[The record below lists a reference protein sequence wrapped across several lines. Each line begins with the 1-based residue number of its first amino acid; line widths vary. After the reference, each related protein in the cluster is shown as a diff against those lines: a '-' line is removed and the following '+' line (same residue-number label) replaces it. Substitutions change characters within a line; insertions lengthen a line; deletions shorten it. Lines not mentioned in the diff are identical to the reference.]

1 MANPLV
7 ESAVEAIELD
17 AFSKRIPDLV
27 PHDETLYGYLKSN
40 ATTIPISNITAA
52 GGVPRPSFRVPFRAQ
67 AGAAISQ
74 GTGNADSLGRGTGS
88 TWAAFALSPVFFYS
102 TCEISFLARISTE
115 GAKRGLFNVQAQELK
130 NTFTQATQGLESLLQ
145 GDGTGTLDQIPST
158 ATITSPS
165 SGNAYAV
172 SIAGL
177 NNAFQFQDQQ
187 TVQVYS
193 AVGSSP
199 TYVGT
204 FTVSYTDPVTQTI
217 IGASAASAFTIS
229 TGDYLVVAGSSAGV
243 GASIL
248 GLDAWLVNS
257 PTGSIGGLLRQN
269 FGGRLSTPEIN
280 LGGASITLSTGL
292 RALTLL
298 LRALGPSNPAAKKAV
313 WYCGPDQAM
322 QMAELYLNSIYS
334 ETSRNAG
341 DVTPDVAKREWPKQY
356 AGRPVIVGM
365 NAKPGALK
373 LFTADVAYLGELL
386 PLELYDFGGGITSA
400 PVPDIVNGGYL
411 TSTMFAYVSALNLA
425 FSNVRAAVRVDDA
438 AQPTI

>member
-1 MANPLV
+1 MASPLV

-40 ATTIPISNITAA
+40 ATTIPISNVTAA

-67 AGAAISQ
+67 AGGAISQ

-88 TWAAFALSPVFFYS
+88 TWAAFALSPVFYYS

-130 NTFTQATQGLESLLQ
+130 NTFTQATQGLEALLQ
-145 GDGTGTLDQIPST
+145 GDGTGTLDQIPSS
-158 ATITSPS
+158 ATITGTT
-165 SGNAYAV
+165 GNV
-172 SIAGL
+172 CTIVGL
-177 NNAFQFQDQQ
+177 NNAFRFQDQQ
-187 TVQVYS
+187 TVQYFS
-193 AVGSSP
+193 AVGSTP
-199 TYVGT
+199 TLIGS
-204 FTVSYTDPVTQTI
+204 FTVAYVEPVTQTI
-217 IGASAASAFTIS
+217 TTNAAGWSAAAPVA
-229 TGDYLVVAGSSAGV
+229 GNYLVVNGSSAGV

-269 FGGRLSTPEIN
+269 FGGRLSTPAIN

-298 LRALGPSNPAAKKAV
+298 LRALGPQNQAVKKAV

-356 AGRPVIVGM
+356 AGRPALVGM
-365 NAKPGALK
+365 NATPGELK

>member
-1 MANPLV
+1 MASPLV

-40 ATTIPISNITAA
+40 ATTIPISNVTAA
-52 GGVPRPSFRVPFRAQ
+52 GGVTRPSFRVPFRAQ

-88 TWAAFALSPVFFYS
+88 KWAAFALSPVFYYS

-130 NTFTQATQGLESLLQ
+130 NTFTQATGGLEALLQ

-158 ATITSPS
+158 ATITGTT
-165 SGNAYAV
+165 GNV
-172 SIAGL
+172 CTIVGL
-177 NNAFQFQDQQ
+177 NNAFRFQDQQ
-187 TVQVYS
+187 TVQYFS

-199 TYVGT
+199 TLIGS
-204 FTVSYTDPVTQTI
+204 FTVAYVDPVTQTI
-217 IGASAASAFTIS
+217 TTDAAGWSAAAPVA
-229 TGDYLVVAGSSAGV
+229 GNYLVVNGSSAGV

-269 FGGRLSTPEIN
+269 FGGRLSTPEID
-280 LGGASITLSTGL
+280 LRGASITLSTGL

-298 LRALGPSNPAAKKAV
+298 LRALGPQNQAAKNSV

-356 AGRPVIVGM
+356 AGRPVLVGM
-365 NAKPGALK
+365 NATPGELK

-400 PVPDIVNGGYL
+400 AVPDIVNGGYL
-411 TSTMFAYVSALNLA
+411 TSTMFAYVTALNLA
-425 FSNVRAAVRVDDA
+425 FSNVRAAVRVDNA

>member
-1 MANPLV
+1 M
-7 ESAVEAIELD
+7 
-17 AFSKRIPDLV
+17 
-27 PHDETLYGYLKSN
+27 
-40 ATTIPISNITAA
+40 
-52 GGVPRPSFRVPFRAQ
+52 
-67 AGAAISQ
+67 
-74 GTGNADSLGRGTGS
+74 
-88 TWAAFALSPVFFYS
+88 
-102 TCEISFLARISTE
+102 
-115 GAKRGLFNVQAQELK
+115 
-130 NTFTQATQGLESLLQ
+130 
-145 GDGTGTLDQIPST
+145 
-158 ATITSPS
+158 
-165 SGNAYAV
+165 

-193 AVGSSP
+193 AVGSAP

-229 TGDYLVVAGSSAGV
+229 TGDFLVVAGSSAGV

-365 NAKPGALK
+365 NAKPGELK

-438 AQPTI
+438 AQPTF

>member
-27 PHDETLYGYLKSN
+27 PHDETLYGFLKSN

-130 NTFTQATQGLESLLQ
+130 NTFTQATQGLEALLQ
-145 GDGTGTLDQIPST
+145 GDGSGTLDQIPAT
-158 ATITSPS
+158 ATVS
-165 SGNAYAV
+165 SNSGTGAEKSYI
-172 SIAGL
+172 SGM

-187 TVQVYS
+187 TVQVFPS
-193 AVGSSP
+193 IGGS
-199 TYVGT
+199 TRGVA
-204 FTVSYTDPVTQTI
+204 TVSYTDPVTQTI
-217 IGASAASAFTIS
+217 FFSTVLPSVGGATAV
-229 TGDYLVVAGSSAGV
+229 GDYLIVNGTSGAA

-257 PTGSIGGLLRQN
+257 NTGYLAGLNRAN
-269 FGGRLSTPEIN
+269 FPSRLSTPTIN
-280 LGGASITLSTGL
+280 LGGASLTLSTGI

-298 LRALGPSNPAAKKAV
+298 LRALGSSSEGAKKAV

-322 QMAELYLNSIYS
+322 QVAELYLNSIYS

-341 DVTPDVAKREWPKQY
+341 DMAPDVAKKEWPKQY
-356 AGRPVIVGM
+356 AGRPMIVGM
-365 NAKPGALK
+365 NAIPGELK
-373 LFTADVAYLGELL
+373 LFTPDVCYLGELL

-411 TSTMFAYVSALNLA
+411 TSTMFAYVTALNLA

>member
-1 MANPLV
+1 V

-40 ATTIPISNITAA
+40 ATTIPISNVTAA

-67 AGAAISQ
+67 AGGAISQ

-88 TWAAFALSPVFFYS
+88 TWAAFALSPVFYYS

-130 NTFTQATQGLESLLQ
+130 NTFTQATQGLEALLQ
-145 GDGTGTLDQIPST
+145 GDGTGTLDQIPSSANIT
-158 ATITSPS
+158 GTTGNVCTI
-165 SGNAYAV
+165 V
-172 SIAGL
+172 GL
-177 NNAFQFQDQQ
+177 NNAFRFQDQQ
-187 TVQVYS
+187 TVQYFS
-193 AVGSSP
+193 AVGSTP
-199 TYVGT
+199 TLIGS
-204 FTVSYTDPVTQTI
+204 FTVAYVEPVTQTI
-217 IGASAASAFTIS
+217 TTNAAGWSAAAPVA
-229 TGDYLVVAGSSAGV
+229 GNYLVVNGSSAGV

-269 FGGRLSTPEIN
+269 FGGRLSTPAIN

-298 LRALGPSNPAAKKAV
+298 LRALGPQNQAVKKAV

-356 AGRPVIVGM
+356 AGRPVLVGM
-365 NAKPGALK
+365 NATPGELK

>member
-7 ESAVEAIELD
+7 ETAVEAIELD

-40 ATTIPISNITAA
+40 ATTIPISNVTAA
-52 GGVPRPSFRVPFRAQ
+52 GGVTRPSFRIPFRAQ

-88 TWAAFALSPVFFYS
+88 QWAAFALSPIFFYS

-130 NTFTQATQGLESLLQ
+130 NTFTQATQGLEALLQ
-145 GDGTGTLDQIPST
+145 GDGSGTLDQIP
-158 ATITSPS
+158 ATGTVTIGPP
-165 SGNAYAV
+165 G

-187 TVQVYS
+187 TVQVFPAIGGTS
-193 AVGSSP
+193 RGS
-199 TYVGT
+199 
-204 FTVSYTDPVTQTI
+204 FTISYTDPVTQTVFST
-217 IGASAASAFTIS
+217 GALPAGT
-229 TGDYLVVAGSSAGV
+229 TNGDYLVVNGTSGAA

-248 GLDAWLVNS
+248 GLNAWLVNS

-269 FGGRLSTPEIN
+269 FGNRLSTPAIN
-280 LGGASITLSTGL
+280 LNGASITLSTGL

-298 LRALGPSNPAAKKAV
+298 LRALGPKSEAVKRAV

-356 AGRPVIVGM
+356 AGRPVLVGM
-365 NAKPGALK
+365 NAPPGELK
-373 LFTADVAYLGELL
+373 LFTADTLYLGELL

-425 FSNVRAAVRVDDA
+425 DSNVRAAVRVDNA

>member
-1 MANPLV
+1 MASPLV

-158 ATITSPS
+158 ATIVSPT
-165 SGNAYAV
+165 GAGTAF

-193 AVGSSP
+193 AVGSAP
-199 TYVGT
+199 TLVGS
-204 FTVSYTDPVTQTI
+204 VVISYTDPVTQTI
-217 IGASAASAFTIS
+217 SGTGNGNFTIS

-365 NAKPGALK
+365 NAKPGELK

>member
-1 MANPLV
+1 MAANPLM
-7 ESAVEAIELD
+7 ETAVEAIELD
-17 AFSKRIPDLV
+17 AFSKRIPDLI

-52 GGVPRPSFRVPFRAQ
+52 GGVPRPSFRIPFRAQ

-145 GDGTGTLDQIPST
+145 GDGSGTLDQIPTT
-158 ATITSPS
+158 ATINQSTAPYYIK
-165 SGNAYAV
+165 GM
-172 SIAGL
+172 

-187 TVQVYS
+187 TVQ
-193 AVGSSP
+193 AFNAIGGAAA
-199 TYVGT
+199 GT
-204 FTVSYTDPVTQTI
+204 FTVNYTDPVTQTI
-217 IGASAASAFTIS
+217 YISNLSAGLTLAAGQYLIVNGASGAA
-229 TGDYLVVAGSSAGV
+229 
-243 GASIL
+243 GASML

-257 PTGSIGGLLRQN
+257 NTGSIGGLLRQN
-269 FGGRLSTPEIN
+269 FGGRLSTPTIN
-280 LGGASITLSTGL
+280 LNGSSLTLSTGL

-298 LRALGPSNPAAKKAV
+298 LRALGTQSEGAKKAV

-322 QMAELYLNSIYS
+322 QMAELYLNSIFS

-365 NAKPGALK
+365 NAVPGELK
-373 LFTADVAYLGELL
+373 LFTPDVAYIGELL

-411 TSTMFAYVSALNLA
+411 TSTMFSYVCAMNLA
-425 FSNVRAAVRVDDA
+425 FSNVRAAVRVDNA